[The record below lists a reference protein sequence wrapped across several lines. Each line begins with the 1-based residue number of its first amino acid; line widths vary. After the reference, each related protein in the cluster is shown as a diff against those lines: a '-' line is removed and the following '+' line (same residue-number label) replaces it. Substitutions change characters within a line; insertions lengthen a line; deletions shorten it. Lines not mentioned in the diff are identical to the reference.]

1 MRVTNRMMTTN
12 ALNNISRNKR
22 NMSTKANQYETGQ
35 KIQRP
40 SEDPVVAVRS
50 LKYRTQLTELTQY
63 VDKNIPDAFSWMDVT
78 ESALKNVNE
87 ILTKMNTYC
96 DEGANGTLETYDRNS
111 IIETLQQYK
120 EHIADMNNSDYAG
133 RYVFTGYKTDVPM
146 LFKTEELN
154 YTYTI
159 NESFQFKDVQS
170 ASYVKGGAR
179 YGAGKDANDY
189 AGEAPTLE
197 TAQKIKLSYKNTDAI
212 GTDPATGDPVPQI
225 TFKDADGNAM
235 TLTDA
240 AGNPLPNPPAIRMV
254 SLSEPGG
261 ACYTAAAN
269 EVIYVKETGE
279 LILGE
284 DYYKA
289 AQSADKMDVT
299 YQKSQ
304 FEAKDVRPEHYFE
317 CSAYNKTTK
326 ETINY
331 CPPDVQKIQ
340 YEVNFSQMLTVNTLG
355 KDAIPMYITS
365 KIDELIQNV
374 NQVFDMDN
382 QLKEVEKLLGTAT
395 DPAEVEALTQLK
407 EQLNTEQTLK
417 KKVLQN
423 SFASGLTMTQN
434 AEEVVNIAL
443 SNHGSR
449 YNRLELTEDRLK
461 DQKTDF
467 SAMLDD
473 NDLVNIEDAI
483 INYKSAET
491 VYNASLSCAAT
502 IVKNTLLD
510 FL

>member
-12 ALNNISRNKR
+12 ALNNISRNKT
-22 NMSTKANQYETGQ
+22 NMSVKGNQYQTGQ

-63 VDKNIPDAFSWMDVT
+63 VDKNIKDAFSWMDIT
-78 ESALKNVNE
+78 ESAMTNVNE

-96 DEGANGTLETYDRNS
+96 NQGANGTLETYDRDS
-111 IIETLQQYK
+111 IIATLEQYK

-146 LFKTEELN
+146 LFKTKETN

-159 NESFQFKDVQS
+159 NESFQFADIQA

-179 YGAGKDANDY
+179 YDASYTAEDY
-189 AGEAPTLE
+189 AQEAPTLE
-197 TAQKIKLSYKNTDAI
+197 TAQKIKLTYRNTD
-212 GTDPATGDPVPQI
+212 GDATTTPPVLP
-225 TFKDADGNAM
+225 TV
-235 TLTDA
+235 TLKDA
-240 AGNPLPNPPAIRMV
+240 AGNPITVAGGKGVRMV
-254 SLSEPGG
+254 SLAEPGG
-261 ACYTAAAN
+261 ACYDAADD
-269 EVIYVKETGE
+269 EIIYVKETGE

-284 DYYKA
+284 NYYKA
-289 AQSADKMDVT
+289 AQSAASIDVS
-299 YQKSQ
+299 YQKSE
-304 FEAKDVRPEHYFE
+304 FEAKDVRPEHYFA
-317 CSAYNKTTK
+317 CTAVNKTTGQK
-326 ETINY
+326 VDY
-331 CPPDVQKIQ
+331 VSPDVQKIQ

-355 KDAIPMYITS
+355 KDAIPTNITS

-374 NQVFDMDN
+374 NEVFDMDTK
-382 QLKEVEKLLGTAT
+382 LAEVDKLIETET
-395 DPAEVEALTQLK
+395 DPTKLEALNQLK
-407 EQLNTEQTLK
+407 EQLTTEQTLK
-417 KKVLQN
+417 KKVLEN
-423 SFASGLTMTQN
+423 SFASGITTTQK
-434 AEEVVNIAL
+434 AEEKVDIAL

-449 YNRLELTEDRLK
+449 YLRLELTEDRLSN
-461 DQKTDF
+461 QKTDF
-467 SAMLDD
+467 KEMLDN
-473 NDLVNIEDAI
+473 NDLIDIEDAI